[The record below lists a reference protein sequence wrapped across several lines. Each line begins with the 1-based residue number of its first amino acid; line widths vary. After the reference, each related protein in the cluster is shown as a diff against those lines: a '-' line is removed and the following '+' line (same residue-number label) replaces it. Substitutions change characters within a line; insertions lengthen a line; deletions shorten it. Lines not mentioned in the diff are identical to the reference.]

1 MKKLILFTLIL
12 VAFSTGVFAQANPF
26 TPASGTLPNYI
37 VGAAYTTN
45 IAMSTIPS
53 SITVNTAD
61 LAASVPALQ
70 QFIAFLPA
78 TLDITVTSVTFN
90 VTGVLAGLSATCNP
104 SGCTYTAGSSGS
116 IDISGTTNDAVGT
129 DTLRIK
135 SLTSGSTILA
145 TPLGDIPV
153 SFPGTV
159 QGQTVPE
166 LPTLFD
172 GGPYALHTTS
182 SVQQLSAS
190 TFDVIQNIPNPF
202 SGTTTIKFAT
212 PVAGNVEFSV
222 YDMIGKK
229 VHGETILAQPKS
241 NSINFNSEKL
251 ASGSYFYSLS
261 NGTKTITKKMIVA
274 GK

>member
-1 MKKLILFTLIL
+1 MKKFLLFITLLSINIS
-12 VAFSTGVFAQANPF
+12 AFAQANPF
-26 TPASGTLPNYI
+26 TPASGALPNYT
-37 VGAAYTTN
+37 VGSAYSTN
-45 IAMSTIPS
+45 IVMSAIPS
-53 SITVNTAD
+53 SVTVNTAE

-78 TLDITVTSVTFN
+78 TLDITVTSVTYN
-90 VTGVLAGLSATCNP
+90 VTGLLSGLSATCNP
-104 SGCTYTAGSSGS
+104 SGCTYNAGVSGS
-116 IDISGTTNDAVGT
+116 IDISGTTTDAVGT

-135 SLTSGSTILA
+135 SLTTGSTILA

-172 GGPYALHTTS
+172 GGPYTLHTTNA
-182 SVQQLSAS
+182 VEQLEATS
-190 TFDVIQNIPNPF
+190 FDVIQNIPNPF
-202 SGTTTIKFAT
+202 TGNTTIKFST
-212 PVAGNVEFSV
+212 PTAGNVDFTV
-222 YDMIGKK
+222 FDMIGKRVYSEK
-229 VHGETILAQPKS
+229 IQAQAKT
-241 NSINFNSEKL
+241 NSIVFSSEKL
-251 ASGSYFYSLS
+251 NAGTYFYSLS